1 MNFTIDGNGGA
12 LAAGQGLGNLFKAA
26 AMAPMYR
33 QQAEADS
40 SLKGAQLYHHMMAG
54 NKLGTEAE
62 QKRGALAIQNDPL
75 ENTMLSLGL
84 PTNLAPAFRERIATG
99 SFGPSYQTPADG
111 VGPVMPAPAN
121 DATMQKLAQAMSLTQ
136 RMFATGSNVDQGA
149 GAALKEQKARGID
162 AVVADPKLAANYGK
176 ANAAS
181 EGKPLFNDV
190 GNTGYSMDNFTGGQA
205 EANPVLAKIF
215 STVQTSM
222 ANENNAQAKN
232 ANASARKHT
241 LEGDALDGAAG
252 SGGSG
257 KPLTNS
263 QLRANE
269 DVEAARKYVTDLPR
283 ETVAGVLRK
292 NEMDMTPQDKDILA
306 RIRKSRTAKFGEK
319 GVPDQYNDM
328 LGLDQNVVQQLA
340 GALANPGTNQAG
352 AIAKLFGGT
361 DKPMTEEEAIK
372 SVMSTLNDTEK
383 ANQPAYIAAAKLKNR
398 AGAAPAE
405 NKNPP
410 GGDAAPKI
418 EAKVPAGYKQI
429 GTSNGKPVYQAPDG
443 KKYLME

>member
-215 STVQTSM
+215 STGQNAL
-222 ANENNAQAKN
+222 ANQR
-232 ANASARKHT
+232 NASAGNSSANAELL
-241 LEGDALDGAAG
+241 LEKLGILQKTGAMPSAG
-252 SGGSG
+252 GTG
-257 KPLTNS
+257 
-263 QLRANE
+263 
-269 DVEAARKYVTDLPR
+269 EAATNAK
-283 ETVAGVLRK
+283 
-292 NEMDMTPQDKDILA
+292 A
-306 RIRKSRTAKFGEK
+306 R
-319 GVPDQYNDM
+319 N
-328 LGLDQNVVQQLA
+328 
-340 GALANPGTNQAG
+340 
-352 AIAKLFGGT
+352 AI
-361 DKPMTEEEAIK
+361 
-372 SVMSTLNDTEK
+372 
-383 ANQPAYIAAAKLKNR
+383 IAAVEKDYP
-398 AGAAPAE
+398 GADEDTINAE
-405 NKNPP
+405 VTKRLDRRGIQQNGNKNPP
-410 GGDAAPKI
+410 GGGGAPKI
-418 EAKVPAGYKQI
+418 EQDTKTIGGKTYVKV
-429 GTSNGKPVYQAPDG
+429 NGQWYEK
-443 KKYLME
+443 